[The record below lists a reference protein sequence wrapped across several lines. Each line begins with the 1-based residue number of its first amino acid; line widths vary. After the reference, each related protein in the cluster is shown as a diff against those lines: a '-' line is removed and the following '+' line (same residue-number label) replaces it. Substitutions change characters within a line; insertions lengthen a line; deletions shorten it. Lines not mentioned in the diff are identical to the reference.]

1 MKKHL
6 LAHSKGKERPREY
19 STEFKEEVTNFAIEN
34 GTPRTAQKYG
44 ISSSSIQKWLKIRK
58 DPLPCSQ
65 CNEVFGYKHHLD
77 QHIKSHHGE
86 KKVKVNQDSFA
97 SYCHLNNTSELLLS
111 DNEETP
117 AEDNIKEEMV
127 NDEVT
132 EDMEDAMA
140 DALHYLYPEV
150 VNSEIQGE
158 DPEQCKNNGQQ
169 ENCITKTE
177 LVEEHVY
184 YADNL
189 NKHI

>member
-1 MKKHL
+1 MFTGDLKKHL

-19 STEFKEEVTNFAIEN
+19 STEFKEEVTNYAIEN

-65 CNEVFGYKHHLD
+65 CSEVFGYKHHLD

-86 KKVKVNQDSFA
+86 KKVNVNQESFA
-97 SYCHLNNTSELLLS
+97 SYCHLNNTTELLLS
-111 DNEETP
+111 DNEETQ
-117 AEDNIKEEMV
+117 AEDNIKEELV

-132 EDMEDAMA
+132 EDMEDAMS
-140 DALHYLYPEV
+140 DALHYLYPEI
-150 VNSEIQGE
+150 VNSELQREDHDQG
-158 DPEQCKNNGQQ
+158 NNIEQQ

-177 LVEEHVY
+177 VREEQPNS
-184 YADNL
+184 ADS
-189 NKHI
+189 